1 MSKEAQVRSKT
12 VRKRSYKNFVSDQ
25 FLNDLKQADWQ
36 EIYGCFDLD
45 NAVDVFISKFRAVL
59 NVHAPW
65 KVFQIRKKHVP
76 WISDETLNL
85 IKCRD
90 RWKKKAKC
98 LALETRGS
106 FSSLDE
112 VEAWKKYKEIRNK
125 INNLKKNDEYKYK
138 KKIFEKNF
146 GDAASMWNTVKGFMD
161 WRRAGSP
168 SQIQFNNVLYTKAA
182 DVATVMN
189 HFFVKK
195 VDTLRK
201 TFVGDNS
208 DLSGCKSIMKD
219 RQCSLS
225 MRYVPLAAVHK
236 YLRKLKPS
244 KTIAVDEL
252 DSYSLKIAADIIAPS
267 VHHIITLSIMQ
278 NKYPS
283 LWKHAKV
290 LPLHK
295 KQSLLEPKNY
305 RPVSILPPLSKV
317 LERAIHDQLYSYFSD
332 RRLFHPNLMGYR
344 KNRST
349 MTAVLQMY
357 DKWVRGAADGNFSGI
372 VLLDLSAAFDLVHP
386 NILIEKLRI
395 YGLDPDFL
403 DWMSD
408 YLGNRKQATWIDHIF
423 SDWLNIDIG
432 VPQGS
437 ILGPLLFIIFTNDLP
452 ANLSCE
458 LDMYADDS
466 MSYF

>member
-1 MSKEAQVRSKT
+1 
-12 VRKRSYKNFVSDQ
+12 
-25 FLNDLKQADWQ
+25 
-36 EIYGCFDLD
+36 
-45 NAVDVFISKFRAVL
+45 
-59 NVHAPW
+59 
-65 KVFQIRKKHVP
+65 
-76 WISDETLNL
+76 
-85 IKCRD
+85 
-90 RWKKKAKC
+90 
-98 LALETRGS
+98 
-106 FSSLDE
+106 
-112 VEAWKKYKEIRNK
+112 
-125 INNLKKNDEYKYK
+125 
-138 KKIFEKNF
+138 
-146 GDAASMWNTVKGFMD
+146 MWNTVKGFMD

-219 RQCSLS
+219 RRCSLS

-267 VHHIITLSIMQ
+267 VYHIITLLIMQ

-403 DWMSD
+403 DWMKD